1 MKSLTTIKDPVYI
14 PKTEFNWYDRFW
26 LHYINDKRD
35 LPFVHLLTGIHLMV
49 IPAAVILYT
58 NLLQGWYW
66 WLLYIPYFYISQLYY
81 KGRFG
86 LMLHCISHR
95 KLFKKS
101 HNRLYHW
108 TIWGVCP
115 FFGHTP

>member
-1 MKSLTTIKDPVYI
+1 MRALPIITDPVFAKPVQY
-14 PKTEFNWYDRFW
+14 TRYERFW
-26 LHYINDKRD
+26 LKYINDERD
-35 LPFVHLLTGIHLMV
+35 LPFIHMLTGIHLLV
-49 IPAAVILYT
+49 IPIAVILFT
-58 NLLQGWYW
+58 SLLSGGAW

-101 HNRLYHW
+101 
-108 TIWGVCP
+108 
-115 FFGHTP
+115 